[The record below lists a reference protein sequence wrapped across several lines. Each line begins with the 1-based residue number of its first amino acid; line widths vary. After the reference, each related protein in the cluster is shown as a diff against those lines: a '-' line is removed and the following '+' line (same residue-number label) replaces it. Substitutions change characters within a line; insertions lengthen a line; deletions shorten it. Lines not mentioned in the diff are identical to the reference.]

1 MFKTILLDIFLLF
14 ELQPDTILQMVFKVI
29 RSNFLQLS
37 GVVLSNILRIFEYV
51 SLDIM
56 GRGLFFYFLYSY
68 FTFSQIFT
76 SKLFLNSL

>member
-1 MFKTILLDIFLLF
+1 MFKTILLYIFLLF

-51 SLDIM
+51 SLEIM
-56 GRGLFFYFLYSY
+56 GWDEVYFFLFF
-68 FTFSQIFT
+68 
-76 SKLFLNSL
+76 LFLFYFFTNFHF